1 MQVKAV
7 PRRVRQSCW
16 LIHKSEGPVM
26 NDKSNAVRE
35 AVAVFPNER
44 SLQGAIDE
52 LLSSGFD
59 QAELSLLASE
69 AAVEQKLGHRYTK
82 VSELEDDP
90 NVPSA
95 AYVSPEAIGDAEGA
109 VIGVLIYVGAGVLM
123 GPVAVAGGGIAAIA
137 AAAVAGGTIGG
148 GIGAFLANL
157 IGRRHADYIN
167 EQLKHGGLLLWVRV
181 WDEAR
186 EKKAVEILK
195 RHSGEDVHVHEI
207 AAA

>member
-1 MQVKAV
+1 
-7 PRRVRQSCW
+7 
-16 LIHKSEGPVM
+16 M
-26 NDKSNAVRE
+26 NDKSNGVRE
-35 AVAVFPNER
+35 AVAVFPSEET
-44 SLQGAIDE
+44 LQGAIDE

-59 QAELSLLASE
+59 RSELSLLASE
-69 AAVEQKLGHRYTK
+69 AAVEEKLGHRYTK

-95 AYVSPEAIGDAEGA
+95 AYVSPESIGDAEGA
-109 VIGVLIYVGAGVLM
+109 VIGALIYVGAGILM
-123 GPVAVAGGGIAAIA
+123 GPVAAAGGGIAAIA
-137 AAAVAGGTIGG
+137 TAAVAGGTIGG

-157 IGRRHADYIN
+157 IGQSHADYIN

-186 EKKAVEILK
+186 EKMALEILK
-195 RHSGEDVHVHEI
+195 RHSGKDVHVHEI

>member
-1 MQVKAV
+1 
-7 PRRVRQSCW
+7 
-16 LIHKSEGPVM
+16 M
-26 NDKSNAVRE
+26 NDKSNGVRE
-35 AVAVFPNER
+35 AVAVFPSEE

-52 LLSSGFD
+52 LLVSGFD

-69 AAVEQKLGHRYTK
+69 AAVEEKLGHRYTK

-95 AYVSPEAIGDAEGA
+95 AYVSPESIGDAEGA
-109 VIGVLIYVGAGVLM
+109 VIGALIYVGAGILM
-123 GPVAVAGGGIAAIA
+123 GPVAAAGGGIAAIA
-137 AAAVAGGTIGG
+137 TAAVAGGTIGG

-157 IGRRHADYIN
+157 IGQNHADYIN

-195 RHSGEDVHVHEI
+195 RHSGTDVHVHEI